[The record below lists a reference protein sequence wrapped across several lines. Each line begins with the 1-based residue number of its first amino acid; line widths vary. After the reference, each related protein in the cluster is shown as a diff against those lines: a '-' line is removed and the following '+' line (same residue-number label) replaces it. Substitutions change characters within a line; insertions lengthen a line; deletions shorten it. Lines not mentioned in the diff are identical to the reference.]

1 MRQPIGNVALPRQYM
16 YRRVVQAKLFIDKHY
31 AESIDL
37 SQIADE
43 ALFSKFHF
51 IRLFKLA
58 YGKTPLSYL
67 TQVRIER
74 ARQLLAGGDSVASVC
89 FSVGFDSVTSF
100 TALFKRNVGIS
111 PSVYREWEK
120 QRRNSYAENPLRG
133 VPNCFAETYG
143 WKKSNFR

>member
-1 MRQPIGNVALPRQYM
+1 MRQHVEKETFSKQYM

-31 AESIDL
+31 AETIDL

-111 PSVYREWEK
+111 PSVYREREM